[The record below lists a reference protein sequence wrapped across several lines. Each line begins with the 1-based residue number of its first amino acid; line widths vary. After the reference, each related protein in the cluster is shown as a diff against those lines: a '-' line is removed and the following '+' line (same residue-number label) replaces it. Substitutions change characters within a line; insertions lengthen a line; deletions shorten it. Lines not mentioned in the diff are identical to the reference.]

1 MWCCSYLALATYGS
15 SNVVSHVESFVLFII
30 IIIIIII
37 IVVNHHYYHQCLL

>member
-30 IIIIIII
+30 IIIII
-37 IVVNHHYYHQCLL
+37 VNHHYHHQCLL